1 MARQLAQA
9 TVNVFPSMKGFNTAI
24 YAEFGSAGTQAG
36 NRFNKG
42 FTSSISGLKNTL
54 TAMGNAYKQALGAN
68 TTNSGAGDKLAEQR
82 IQAQNRLLSASKAV
96 EAQEYKVQSARL
108 RVEGATKQLANLET
122 QLVRARLAGKDTSS
136 LEARIATA
144 KARVADATAKQTR
157 EEQKLQAVQAK
168 HSTAQSTFQNIDSA
182 MRSLNASTTATTGT
196 LSGLMTRAT
205 AVGSALKTGFTLSM
219 PAIRNLASEIAGVAS
234 GLATVAGTVVGGV
247 VASNVSGGVE
257 RFDIMTRFPRM
268 MKAMGVS
275 TRDARGALEDLTA
288 GIEGLPTKLPEI
300 MQTFNQVLPSL
311 NMDVAKTTKLTI
323 ALNNAMLAGG
333 NGAEEAQRGL
343 TQLLQLFSSGSF
355 SDLRGWRSAMEVA
368 NVSMS
373 QLAKYMSGGA
383 YSSAYKLWDAL
394 KAGTYTMEDLQDA
407 FIALNEGVDGY
418 VSFADLARENT
429 VGIDTSMRNMNT
441 AVQNAIA
448 SFLDMSGAGALI
460 RETLDKITGGIKAF
474 RKDLDP
480 VGAQISDVEYEIED
494 LYDEIEQGSE
504 LGIDTR
510 DAERRLVELEEQLE
524 GLKSKRA
531 VAGVEALSQK
541 FGLSKGGFASAITVA
556 AGALAPLL
564 SRIPLI
570 GGVFAGVTAPI
581 SGVITVLTLAW
592 QNSQKLRDTFA
603 EVGRTIASSGLG
615 EKLSVFAQTAFDF
628 ISKVSGMFGDS
639 LAGFIAFVAPSIG
652 GLVEKFA
659 EVGTSIMNNETLIET
674 LRVAFDVACDA
685 MAIAVTGISEALQ
698 ALGDFIIWMSDAIT
712 TVSDWLNP
720 ISEQEKAQRALTNAT
735 MAHERALMTV
745 SEAQDALNRAY
756 ESGDADAIARAE
768 ANLTEA
774 YNLEAD
780 ALALLDEAQNNVAD
794 TKEQRM
800 KDWGLS
806 TVIDESNRVQQY
818 VNALQ
823 SMTDAELELE
833 RQHHDT
839 ALAFGITGDEWTR
852 AWNLFETGSEAVDG
866 QARSLSALQAEFDDL
881 LTVTLDLGLAYQG
894 VLQGMSDEELIL
906 EANTNQLAE
915 SMGLSAEQ
923 ISEAWDGAGLDIEKV
938 ASSTDGLGDE
948 VQKNIENELNNTQ
961 LDSALSLW
969 LQDAFLKAKMQHT
982 ASGVGGGVGN
992 NLGSSVATG
1001 VRAQTGNVSNA
1012 GGSLIASTVNRM
1024 SAGVG
1029 SAYATGSRVG
1039 QNTAGGINASSGQA
1053 VGAGS
1058 SLMSRVYSAMSG
1070 MLGGFQG
1077 LGSSIASGLTKG
1089 INLGSSGVSSSAS
1102 TLVSKAYEAAKK
1114 RADVNSPSKLF
1125 RDGIGLSIGEG
1136 LAVGIEQS
1144 TPMVTTAVENAITDA
1159 SKVANTMGSISLGVD
1174 SNIASQGRL
1183 GGNMGMSGGNY
1194 TQNITLYETNPASVA
1209 QVIENRWTQ
1218 LVGV

>member
-1 MARQLAQA
+1 MARQIAQA

-54 TAMGNAYKQALGAN
+54 TAMGNAYKQAIGAN
-68 TTNSGAGDKLAEQR
+68 PTNSGAGDKLAEQR

-122 QLVRARLAGKDTSS
+122 QLVRARLAGKDTSG

-168 HSTAQSTFQNIDSA
+168 HSTAQSNVDNLTQAYSRLTRTVTPLGNTLQRAGTQLRNLQNITGGT
-182 MRSLNASTTATTGT
+182 SLTG
-196 LSGLMTRAT
+196 LADNLTRAGNLMSSLRT
-205 AVGSALKTGFTLSM
+205 HAGAVGSALKTGFTMAM
-219 PAIRNLASEIAGVAS
+219 PALRDLISGIGGAVSELG
-234 GLATVAGTVVGGV
+234 GLAVGAVAGIIG
-247 VASNVSGGVE
+247 SNVSGAVQ
-257 RFDIMTRFPRM
+257 RYDIIQRFPET

-275 TRDARGALEDLTA
+275 SRDAQKSLELLTN

-300 MQTFNQVLPSL
+300 IQTFNQILPVM
-311 NMDVAKTTKLTI
+311 NNDVERTTKLTI

-368 NVSMS
+368 NVSMT
-373 QLAKYMSGGA
+373 QLARYMMGDA
-383 YSSAYKLWDAL
+383 KASALGLWDAL

-418 VSFADLARENT
+418 VSFSELAQANT

-460 RETLDKITGGIKAF
+460 RETLDKITEGLKSF
-474 RKDLDP
+474 RHNLDP
-480 VGAQISDVEYEIED
+480 LGSEISELEFQIDD
-494 LYDEIEQGSE
+494 LIEQSNQQAE
-504 LGIDTR
+504 LGIDTTET
-510 DAERRLVELEEQLE
+510 ERQIVELQEKLE
-524 GLKSKRA
+524 GLQSRRTTAGIDALRA
-531 VAGVEALSQK
+531 KLGMSGNGLGGALGLAVGALLPMLRHVPLLGRLFTRVTGPIGLVVGGITAMWTNSESLRNWFGKLWDKMGETGTIDRLSGLMSSLSNVVGNVAGAIGDLLATLLGGEDGATTFVNAINTVIDTLKALLDTISVVVL
-541 FGLSKGGFASAITVA
+541 GLKA
-556 AGALAPLL
+556 
-564 SRIPLI
+564 
-570 GGVFAGVTAPI
+570 VFT
-581 SGVITVLTLAW
+581 
-592 QNSQKLRDTFA
+592 RDLDDIDAF
-603 EVGRTIASSGLG
+603 R
-615 EKLSVFAQTAFDF
+615 TAFDDMVASWGQVGEDIKTAF
-628 ISKVSGMFGDS
+628 DDADTSVSKASDWGLNNSTLSAEMNDIKKSAQEGSKQVDALGRSFKVSGDNFKQSGLS
-639 LAGFIAFVAPSIG
+639 GF
-652 GLVEKFA
+652 
-659 EVGTSIMNNETLIET
+659 
-674 LRVAFDVACDA
+674 
-685 MAIAVTGISEALQ
+685 
-698 ALGDFIIWMSDAIT
+698 
-712 TVSDWLNP
+712 
-720 ISEQEKAQRALTNAT
+720 
-735 MAHERALMTV
+735 
-745 SEAQDALNRAY
+745 LNRATY
-756 ESGDADAIARAE
+756 YSPVAIGLDWAASKTNMNTAPGYQGAGVGYGAYSGGISDARKAGEDTATAYNQELSNGIEGGTKTVEKSLSSLIGDLGARA
-768 ANLTEA
+768 
-774 YNLEAD
+774 
-780 ALALLDEAQNNVAD
+780 
-794 TKEQRM
+794 RM
-800 KDWGLS
+800 
-806 TVIDESNRVQQY
+806 QF
-818 VNALQ
+818 
-823 SMTDAELELE
+823 M
-833 RQHHDT
+833 
-839 ALAFGITGDEWTR
+839 
-852 AWNLFETGSEAVDG
+852 
-866 QARSLSALQAEFDDL
+866 SA
-881 LTVTLDLGLAYQG
+881 
-894 VLQGMSDEELIL
+894 
-906 EANTNQLAE
+906 
-915 SMGLSAEQ
+915 
-923 ISEAWDGAGLDIEKV
+923 
-938 ASSTDGLGDE
+938 
-948 VQKNIENELNNTQ
+948 
-961 LDSALSLW
+961 
-969 LQDAFLKAKMQHT
+969 
-982 ASGVGGGVGN
+982 GGGGGGQFGN
-992 NLGSSVATG
+992 SVATG
-1001 VRAQTGNVSNA
+1001 IRGQTGNVSNA

-1029 SAYATGSRVG
+1029 SAHATGSRVG

-1070 MLGGFQG
+1070 MLGSFQG

-1159 SKVANTMGSISLGVD
+1159 SKVANTMGISLGVD